1 MFDELFNQ
9 LAGMKDE
16 LSAAADGVR
25 YGQPTTT
32 LHIAKPYCMPS
43 RPIITKALQPYGVK
57 VYSIREQVHKI
68 SMHDF
73 LRRMR
78 VEIRNWENLK
88 FGPAAPMFLP
98 SAWHAQVVVNE
109 AAASWAE
116 YLLLRTGKLYVPGE
130 YQNPRNQQWAAQ
142 HGGKMPPAWKD
153 GKAPWI
159 ETNCSAGMDAWQE
172 IKDAAQNA
180 RKQQQKGRGPR

>member
-1 MFDELFNQ
+1 MFGELF
-9 LAGMKDE
+9 KDIKNTVGTIRHG
-16 LSAAADGVR
+16 A
-25 YGQPTTT
+25 PTTT

-57 VYSIREQVHKI
+57 VWGIHEQVHKI
-68 SMHDF
+68 SLRDC

-78 VEIRNWENLK
+78 VELRTFDNLK
-88 FGPAAPMFLP
+88 FGPAGVIWLP
-98 SAWHAQVVVNE
+98 AAWHAEVVVNE
-109 AAASWAE
+109 AAAAWAE
-116 YLLLRTGKLYVPGE
+116 YLLLRTGKLYVPGA

-159 ETNCSAGMDAWQE
+159 ETNCGDGMDAWRELKRQR
-172 IKDAAQNA
+172 IV
-180 RKQQQKGRGPR
+180 